1 MNDSTQ
7 LITAL
12 QNHNHFVAFEG
23 ESINSPSYPNKL
35 LHSP

>member
-1 MNDSTQ
+1 MIDSTQ
-7 LITAL
+7 LNTAL
-12 QNHNHFVAFEG
+12 QNHNHFAFEG